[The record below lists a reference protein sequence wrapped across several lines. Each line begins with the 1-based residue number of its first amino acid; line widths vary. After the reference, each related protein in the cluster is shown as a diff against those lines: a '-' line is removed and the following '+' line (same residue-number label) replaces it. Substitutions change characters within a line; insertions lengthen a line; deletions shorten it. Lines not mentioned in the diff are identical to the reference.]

1 MTMLITKPPTTNG
14 YNTIAT
20 GDANPDST
28 ATVPH
33 VTARRSTWTTMFA
46 GMLMLSAGG
55 TVWRMQDVDTPNR
68 TTPAAAGLVQSSG
81 SVQTEEVPRHD
92 VFGPRGGLV
101 VAAPIVEQCF
111 AAPSTAKFSG
121 VSIAP
126 FTGEIYLSHPF
137 ETCWKRLDHPGYC
150 WSRSVCY
157 DCGTDCCFGCYPMDG
172 GKGSSWL
179 PIRTAEVK
187 NGLCGQPCQEL
198 Y

>member
-92 VFGPRGGLV
+92 VFGPRGVLV
-101 VAAPIVEQCF
+101 VAALIVEQCF

-121 VSIAP
+121 VRVRV
-126 FTGEIYLSHPF
+126 
-137 ETCWKRLDHPGYC
+137 KRLDHPGYC
-150 WSRSVCY
+150 WSRSMCVDHY
-157 DCGTDCCFGCYPMDG
+157 GLACFGCYPMDG

-198 Y
+198 YS